1 MSMPSRPARAFVAA
15 LAAAAFA
22 LLAGCA
28 PSQMVHQQA
37 NPEYVGKKAFK
48 RVLVIGGAKDDLARR
63 VFEDDAV
70 ARLQQRGIQGVPGY
84 QFVPKP
90 GPLNEAQ
97 LRKLVA
103 ETGAD
108 GILMSRVTG
117 VDTAMLKSGGY
128 TVFVG
133 VGYAGFSGFYNGFWE
148 QVNVPA
154 TSTASGPAT
163 VVSDTR
169 LFDARTGT
177 LAWSGLVDTTDRDRS
192 LASNL
197 QQYLGIVFDAM
208 IRDGVI

>member
-1 MSMPSRPARAFVAA
+1 
-15 LAAAAFA
+15 
-22 LLAGCA
+22 
-28 PSQMVHQQA
+28 
-37 NPEYVGKKAFK
+37 
-48 RVLVIGGAKDDLARR
+48 
-63 VFEDDAV
+63 
-70 ARLQQRGIQGVPGY
+70 
-84 QFVPKP
+84 
-90 GPLNEAQ
+90 
-97 LRKLVA
+97 
-103 ETGAD
+103 
-108 GILMSRVTG
+108 
-117 VDTAMLKSGGY
+117 MLKSGGY

-148 QVNVPA
+148 QVDVPV
-154 TSTASGPAT
+154 TSTPSGPAT